1 MNTFRTT
8 ILLAVL
14 TALLVWIGDMFGGR
28 QGAILALI
36 LAGGMNFVSYW
47 FSDKIVIKMYG
58 GQEITAQDDPE
69 LYGLVQDLTQ
79 RAGLP
84 MPKVYVLP
92 QETPNAFATGRNP
105 EHAAV
110 AVTDGIRRI
119 LNKRELAG
127 VLGHELTHVK
137 NRDILVSTIAAT
149 LAGAI
154 GYLAQMAQW
163 AMIFGGNRDR
173 DEEGG
178 SNIFGLIVMMIVAP
192 IAAMLI
198 QMAVSRSREY
208 GADEGGA
215 KVTGDPLA
223 LASALRKLHMGAQ
236 NIPLEVNNATA
247 NATAHMFIV
256 NPLTGG
262 GLASLFSTH
271 PPMEERIARL
281 EAMVGKNGLCPR
293 ILTLPSIYN
302 RRHTERSQ
310 ADLSVWACVVI
321 GDESAAYERHSGQAG
336 DS

>member
-14 TALLVWIGDMFGGR
+14 TALLVWIGDMLGGR
-28 QGAILALI
+28 QGAIIALL
-36 LAGGMNFVSYW
+36 LAGGMNFFSYW

-58 GQEITAQDDPE
+58 GQEVTAQDDPE
-69 LYGLVQDLTQ
+69 LYGLVQDLAQ

-92 QETPNAFATGRNP
+92 QDTPNAFATGRNA

-119 LNKRELAG
+119 LDKRELAG
-127 VLGHELTHVK
+127 VLAHELTHVK

-154 GYLAQMAQW
+154 SYIAQMAQW

-178 SNIFGLIVMMIVAP
+178 GGIFGLIVMMIVAP

-215 KVTGDPLA
+215 KITGDPLA
-223 LASALRKLHMGAQ
+223 LASALKKLHMGAQ
-236 NIPLEVNNATA
+236 NIPLQANNATA

-256 NPLTGG
+256 NPLTGH

-281 EAMVGKNGLCPR
+281 EAMAGKMGYAR
-293 ILTLPSIYN
+293 AS
-302 RRHTERSQ
+302 
-310 ADLSVWACVVI
+310 
-321 GDESAAYERHSGQAG
+321 
-336 DS
+336 

>member
-14 TALLVWIGDMFGGR
+14 TALLVWLGDMFGGR
-28 QGAILALI
+28 QGAIMALI

-58 GQEITAQDDPE
+58 GQETTAQDDPE
-69 LYGLVQDLTQ
+69 LYGLVQDLAQ

-84 MPKVYVLP
+84 MPKVYILP

-110 AVTDGIRRI
+110 AVTDGIRKI

-154 GYLAQMAQW
+154 SYLAQMAQW

-178 SNIFGLIVMMIVAP
+178 SGNIFGLIVMMIVAP

-215 KVTGDPLA
+215 KITGDPLA
-223 LASALRKLHMGAQ
+223 LASALKKLHMGAQ
-236 NIPLEVNNATA
+236 NIPLEANNATA

-256 NPLTGG
+256 NPLTGH

-281 EAMVGKNGLCPR
+281 EAMVGKMGYAR
-293 ILTLPSIYN
+293 AS
-302 RRHTERSQ
+302 
-310 ADLSVWACVVI
+310 
-321 GDESAAYERHSGQAG
+321 
-336 DS
+336 

>member
-14 TALLVWIGDMFGGR
+14 TALLIWIGDMLGGR
-28 QGAILALI
+28 QGAIIALL
-36 LAGGMNFVSYW
+36 LAGGMNFFSYW

-58 GQEITAQDDPE
+58 GQEVTANDDPE
-69 LYGLVQDLTQ
+69 LYGMVQDLTQ

-84 MPKVYVLP
+84 MPKVYLLP
-92 QETPNAFATGRNP
+92 QDTPNAFATGRNP

-127 VLGHELTHVK
+127 VLGHELSHVK

-154 GYLAQMAQW
+154 SYLAQMAQW

-173 DEEGG
+173 DDEGG

-208 GADEGGA
+208 GADAGGA
-215 KVTGDPLA
+215 QITGDPLA

-236 NIPLEVNNATA
+236 NIPLHVNNATA

-256 NPLTGG
+256 NPLTGH

-281 EAMVGKNGLCPR
+281 EAMAGKMGYAR
-293 ILTLPSIYN
+293 AS
-302 RRHTERSQ
+302 
-310 ADLSVWACVVI
+310 
-321 GDESAAYERHSGQAG
+321 
-336 DS
+336 

>member
-1 MNTFRTT
+1 MNTFRTI

-14 TALLVWIGDMFGGR
+14 TALLVWAGDLIGGR
-28 QGAILALI
+28 QGAVIALVM
-36 LAGGMNFVSYW
+36 AGVMNFFSYW

-58 GQEITAQDDPE
+58 GQEVSAQEDPE
-69 LYGLVQDLTQ
+69 IYGLVQDLTQ

-105 EHAAV
+105 QHAAV
-110 AVTDGIRRI
+110 AVTHGIRRI

-127 VLGHELTHVK
+127 VLGHELSHVK

-154 GYLAQMAQW
+154 SYLAYMAQW
-163 AMIFGGNRDR
+163 AAIFGGGRSR
-173 DEEGG
+173 DEGG
-178 SNIFGLIVMMIVAP
+178 GGNIFGLLFMMIVAP
-192 IAAMLI
+192 LAAMLI

-208 GADEGGA
+208 GADVGGA

-223 LASALRKLHMGAQ
+223 LASALRKLHMGSQ
-236 NIPLEVNNATA
+236 NIPLQVNDATA
-247 NATAHMFIV
+247 SATAHMFIV

-262 GLASLFSTH
+262 GLANLFSTH

-281 EAMVGKNGLCPR
+281 EKMVGSGG
-293 ILTLPSIYN
+293 S
-302 RRHTERSQ
+302 
-310 ADLSVWACVVI
+310 LSN
-321 GDESAAYERHSGQAG
+321 Y
-336 DS
+336 